1 MIDKKELI
9 STYLQ
14 QFGSHYQISRLL
26 NPTLRIDDE
35 FISHFFEQVVDQYGE
50 TFAITEE
57 EKTEIER
64 KIKSQYCIF
73 QDEGAALVGDYEHD
87 FMWYANLQA
96 QEDYDEYYWP
106 RYKAHLENKNFS
118 PAGIDTLE
126 NKTLPKLM
134 SYIGNP
140 NEDSP
145 FSIRGL
151 VVGDVQ
157 SGKTSNYLGLITKA
171 ADAGYKVIFLLT
183 GTIESLRRQT
193 QKRVEE
199 GFIGYDSVNAED
211 VGVGRGSRTPK
222 AFTSRNNDFTGKND
236 QNTTYKINDNASEP
250 MIFVIKKN
258 VSVLKKLYA
267 SLKNINTS
275 SAVSQITVPMIMI
288 DDEADNASINTN
300 KKDEDP
306 TKINNYIRKILT
318 LFARNTYVG
327 FTATPFANVFIS
339 YDTQDEMLAD
349 DLFPRHFIYSL
360 ESPSNYCGAQKY
372 FFESN
377 SNVRF
382 INDYDDKVFPLRHKK
397 EWDGDKLFP
406 SFYHSINVFLLANA
420 IRDIR
425 EVEKNTHRSMLI
437 NMSRFTDVQFVIK
450 EIVEN
455 YFADMKRAIKQN
467 CRCKKEDYMR
477 NSLISALYESYE
489 LEYADNN
496 WFGKTATWD
505 QVFERLPE
513 AIKDIEIAVVNSS
526 RNSNKLDY
534 SKHERDGLR
543 VIAIGGL
550 ALSRGLTLEGLCV
563 SYFYRNTA
571 TFDVLM
577 QMGRWFGYRDDY
589 GDMCKIYLTDF
600 SYRYYREIS
609 QSIDQLK
616 KDIRTMGAQGK
627 RPEDYGIRVRN
638 NSSEMGITA
647 ANKMRNTKAKIDR
660 KSFYGSVFETP
671 YLHRSLSAVSENI
684 DHTSA
689 FLRELTVAQKDD
701 SVQHPYIRD
710 ISARR
715 VFELLQVLNIHE
727 ANENFDTTIDT
738 VNNNVIVEDDGK
750 GMTAG
755 DINESF
761 LNIGYDKRSDN
772 GVTDSGRKIMGRKGI
787 GKLATFS
794 LTNTVRVLSSKDHKK
809 AGCILDFK
817 RITEDDAE
825 PDAIN
830 PDVIIFDEKRLSKN
844 GTGTRL
850 ELIGVKKKITVSFRF
865 IVSKLMRTFDVNDL
879 NFSIHIRKNNE
890 KYRTLIRSELD
901 YFSIMDTII
910 TIGENFASK
919 LESVNNNS
927 IPERYKLTSTYDEYI
942 AAQPVRG
949 RNLLSAF
956 PYKIEVEDKDGNAA
970 NIDFAI
976 SGWMGTVRNLT
987 DLRLLEK
994 ETDDAEDEDR
1004 ITINDNRIS
1013 LYSRG
1018 KLGEYDILSKIK
1030 NNRNSEAY
1038 VIGELYVDIF
1048 EQDGLA
1054 DMAISNRRGYEENDP
1069 RYIEVIK
1076 IAKRLLGYIVGQKDI
1091 VSKRRKEDDQR
1102 IEDEKIKKKFWENPQ
1117 TREIL
1122 ELRLND
1128 AEKQVVQEENLQF
1141 TRAVNNGKQTKKI
1154 FISHKEEH
1162 KLYGQFIVDVLET
1175 YGVDVVSTIIFTGDR
1190 RLGVPQGKDIY
1201 DYLKDCFR
1209 EDLMVIFLF
1218 SKAFYD
1224 SNICISEAGAAW
1236 ATNQNCMNVVIDISF
1251 SDIEKPSNNALSSI
1265 KFQQIRTPDQTITVT
1280 EFFKTIIEEGLHF
1293 EYDESKLQKALNYVL
1308 KTDKYSDQKIDFPAT
1323 FLPKRKFL
1331 PVPRCPKCHNIM
1343 LLTEENGRL
1352 KYVCSNV
1359 SCDECYEAV
1368 IN

>member
-563 SYFYRNTA
+563 
-571 TFDVLM
+571 
-577 QMGRWFGYRDDY
+577 
-589 GDMCKIYLTDF
+589 
-600 SYRYYREIS
+600 
-609 QSIDQLK
+609 
-616 KDIRTMGAQGK
+616 
-627 RPEDYGIRVRN
+627 
-638 NSSEMGITA
+638 
-647 ANKMRNTKAKIDR
+647 
-660 KSFYGSVFETP
+660 
-671 YLHRSLSAVSENI
+671 
-684 DHTSA
+684 
-689 FLRELTVAQKDD
+689 
-701 SVQHPYIRD
+701 
-710 ISARR
+710 
-715 VFELLQVLNIHE
+715 
-727 ANENFDTTIDT
+727 
-738 VNNNVIVEDDGK
+738 
-750 GMTAG
+750 
-755 DINESF
+755 
-761 LNIGYDKRSDN
+761 
-772 GVTDSGRKIMGRKGI
+772 
-787 GKLATFS
+787 
-794 LTNTVRVLSSKDHKK
+794 
-809 AGCILDFK
+809 
-817 RITEDDAE
+817 
-825 PDAIN
+825 
-830 PDVIIFDEKRLSKN
+830 
-844 GTGTRL
+844 
-850 ELIGVKKKITVSFRF
+850 
-865 IVSKLMRTFDVNDL
+865 
-879 NFSIHIRKNNE
+879 
-890 KYRTLIRSELD
+890 
-901 YFSIMDTII
+901 
-910 TIGENFASK
+910 
-919 LESVNNNS
+919 
-927 IPERYKLTSTYDEYI
+927 TYDEYI

-976 SGWMGTVRNLT
+976 SGWMGTVRNLP

>member
-1 MIDKKELI
+1 MLPSFI

-193 QKRVEE
+193 QKRVE
-199 GFIGYDSVNAED
+199 
-211 VGVGRGSRTPK
+211 
-222 AFTSRNNDFTGKND
+222 
-236 QNTTYKINDNASEP
+236 
-250 MIFVIKKN
+250 
-258 VSVLKKLYA
+258 
-267 SLKNINTS
+267 
-275 SAVSQITVPMIMI
+275 
-288 DDEADNASINTN
+288 
-300 KKDEDP
+300 
-306 TKINNYIRKILT
+306 
-318 LFARNTYVG
+318 
-327 FTATPFANVFIS
+327 
-339 YDTQDEMLAD
+339 
-349 DLFPRHFIYSL
+349 
-360 ESPSNYCGAQKY
+360 
-372 FFESN
+372 
-377 SNVRF
+377 
-382 INDYDDKVFPLRHKK
+382 
-397 EWDGDKLFP
+397 
-406 SFYHSINVFLLANA
+406 
-420 IRDIR
+420 
-425 EVEKNTHRSMLI
+425 
-437 NMSRFTDVQFVIK
+437 
-450 EIVEN
+450 
-455 YFADMKRAIKQN
+455 
-467 CRCKKEDYMR
+467 
-477 NSLISALYESYE
+477 
-489 LEYADNN
+489 
-496 WFGKTATWD
+496 
-505 QVFERLPE
+505 
-513 AIKDIEIAVVNSS
+513 
-526 RNSNKLDY
+526 
-534 SKHERDGLR
+534 
-543 VIAIGGL
+543 
-550 ALSRGLTLEGLCV
+550 
-563 SYFYRNTA
+563 
-571 TFDVLM
+571 
-577 QMGRWFGYRDDY
+577 
-589 GDMCKIYLTDF
+589 
-600 SYRYYREIS
+600 
-609 QSIDQLK
+609 
-616 KDIRTMGAQGK
+616 
-627 RPEDYGIRVRN
+627 
-638 NSSEMGITA
+638 
-647 ANKMRNTKAKIDR
+647 
-660 KSFYGSVFETP
+660 
-671 YLHRSLSAVSENI
+671 
-684 DHTSA
+684 
-689 FLRELTVAQKDD
+689 
-701 SVQHPYIRD
+701 
-710 ISARR
+710 
-715 VFELLQVLNIHE
+715 
-727 ANENFDTTIDT
+727 
-738 VNNNVIVEDDGK
+738 
-750 GMTAG
+750 
-755 DINESF
+755 
-761 LNIGYDKRSDN
+761 
-772 GVTDSGRKIMGRKGI
+772 
-787 GKLATFS
+787 
-794 LTNTVRVLSSKDHKK
+794 
-809 AGCILDFK
+809 
-817 RITEDDAE
+817 
-825 PDAIN
+825 
-830 PDVIIFDEKRLSKN
+830 
-844 GTGTRL
+844 
-850 ELIGVKKKITVSFRF
+850 
-865 IVSKLMRTFDVNDL
+865 
-879 NFSIHIRKNNE
+879 
-890 KYRTLIRSELD
+890 
-901 YFSIMDTII
+901 
-910 TIGENFASK
+910 

-976 SGWMGTVRNLT
+976 SGWMGTVRNLP

>member
-505 QVFERLPE
+505 QVFERLPD

-543 VIAIGGL
+543 VIAIGG
-550 ALSRGLTLEGLCV
+550 
-563 SYFYRNTA
+563 
-571 TFDVLM
+571 
-577 QMGRWFGYRDDY
+577 
-589 GDMCKIYLTDF
+589 
-600 SYRYYREIS
+600 
-609 QSIDQLK
+609 
-616 KDIRTMGAQGK
+616 
-627 RPEDYGIRVRN
+627 
-638 NSSEMGITA
+638 
-647 ANKMRNTKAKIDR
+647 
-660 KSFYGSVFETP
+660 
-671 YLHRSLSAVSENI
+671 
-684 DHTSA
+684 
-689 FLRELTVAQKDD
+689 
-701 SVQHPYIRD
+701 
-710 ISARR
+710 
-715 VFELLQVLNIHE
+715 
-727 ANENFDTTIDT
+727 
-738 VNNNVIVEDDGK
+738 
-750 GMTAG
+750 
-755 DINESF
+755 
-761 LNIGYDKRSDN
+761 
-772 GVTDSGRKIMGRKGI
+772 
-787 GKLATFS
+787 
-794 LTNTVRVLSSKDHKK
+794 
-809 AGCILDFK
+809 
-817 RITEDDAE
+817 
-825 PDAIN
+825 
-830 PDVIIFDEKRLSKN
+830 
-844 GTGTRL
+844 
-850 ELIGVKKKITVSFRF
+850 
-865 IVSKLMRTFDVNDL
+865 
-879 NFSIHIRKNNE
+879 
-890 KYRTLIRSELD
+890 
-901 YFSIMDTII
+901 
-910 TIGENFASK
+910 
-919 LESVNNNS
+919 
-927 IPERYKLTSTYDEYI
+927 
-942 AAQPVRG
+942 
-949 RNLLSAF
+949 
-956 PYKIEVEDKDGNAA
+956 
-970 NIDFAI
+970 
-976 SGWMGTVRNLT
+976 
-987 DLRLLEK
+987 
-994 ETDDAEDEDR
+994 
-1004 ITINDNRIS
+1004 
-1013 LYSRG
+1013 
-1018 KLGEYDILSKIK
+1018 
-1030 NNRNSEAY
+1030 
-1038 VIGELYVDIF
+1038 
-1048 EQDGLA
+1048 
-1054 DMAISNRRGYEENDP
+1054 
-1069 RYIEVIK
+1069 
-1076 IAKRLLGYIVGQKDI
+1076 
-1091 VSKRRKEDDQR
+1091 
-1102 IEDEKIKKKFWENPQ
+1102 
-1117 TREIL
+1117 
-1122 ELRLND
+1122 
-1128 AEKQVVQEENLQF
+1128 
-1141 TRAVNNGKQTKKI
+1141 
-1154 FISHKEEH
+1154 
-1162 KLYGQFIVDVLET
+1162 
-1175 YGVDVVSTIIFTGDR
+1175 
-1190 RLGVPQGKDIY
+1190 
-1201 DYLKDCFR
+1201 
-1209 EDLMVIFLF
+1209 
-1218 SKAFYD
+1218 
-1224 SNICISEAGAAW
+1224 
-1236 ATNQNCMNVVIDISF
+1236 
-1251 SDIEKPSNNALSSI
+1251 
-1265 KFQQIRTPDQTITVT
+1265 
-1280 EFFKTIIEEGLHF
+1280 
-1293 EYDESKLQKALNYVL
+1293 
-1308 KTDKYSDQKIDFPAT
+1308 
-1323 FLPKRKFL
+1323 
-1331 PVPRCPKCHNIM
+1331 
-1343 LLTEENGRL
+1343 
-1352 KYVCSNV
+1352 
-1359 SCDECYEAV
+1359 
-1368 IN
+1368 

>member
-727 ANENFDTTIDT
+727 ANENFDT
-738 VNNNVIVEDDGK
+738 K
-750 GMTAG
+750 Q
-755 DINESF
+755 
-761 LNIGYDKRSDN
+761 L
-772 GVTDSGRKIMGRKGI
+772 
-787 GKLATFS
+787 
-794 LTNTVRVLSSKDHKK
+794 
-809 AGCILDFK
+809 C
-817 RITEDDAE
+817 
-825 PDAIN
+825 
-830 PDVIIFDEKRLSKN
+830 
-844 GTGTRL
+844 
-850 ELIGVKKKITVSFRF
+850 RF
-865 IVSKLMRTFDVNDL
+865 I
-879 NFSIHIRKNNE
+879 
-890 KYRTLIRSELD
+890 
-901 YFSIMDTII
+901 
-910 TIGENFASK
+910 
-919 LESVNNNS
+919 
-927 IPERYKLTSTYDEYI
+927 
-942 AAQPVRG
+942 
-949 RNLLSAF
+949 
-956 PYKIEVEDKDGNAA
+956 
-970 NIDFAI
+970 
-976 SGWMGTVRNLT
+976 
-987 DLRLLEK
+987 
-994 ETDDAEDEDR
+994 
-1004 ITINDNRIS
+1004 
-1013 LYSRG
+1013 
-1018 KLGEYDILSKIK
+1018 
-1030 NNRNSEAY
+1030 
-1038 VIGELYVDIF
+1038 
-1048 EQDGLA
+1048 
-1054 DMAISNRRGYEENDP
+1054 
-1069 RYIEVIK
+1069 
-1076 IAKRLLGYIVGQKDI
+1076 AK
-1091 VSKRRKEDDQR
+1091 
-1102 IEDEKIKKKFWENPQ
+1102 
-1117 TREIL
+1117 
-1122 ELRLND
+1122 
-1128 AEKQVVQEENLQF
+1128 
-1141 TRAVNNGKQTKKI
+1141 
-1154 FISHKEEH
+1154 H
-1162 KLYGQFIVDVLET
+1162 
-1175 YGVDVVSTIIFTGDR
+1175 
-1190 RLGVPQGKDIY
+1190 
-1201 DYLKDCFR
+1201 
-1209 EDLMVIFLF
+1209 
-1218 SKAFYD
+1218 
-1224 SNICISEAGAAW
+1224 
-1236 ATNQNCMNVVIDISF
+1236 
-1251 SDIEKPSNNALSSI
+1251 
-1265 KFQQIRTPDQTITVT
+1265 
-1280 EFFKTIIEEGLHF
+1280 
-1293 EYDESKLQKALNYVL
+1293 
-1308 KTDKYSDQKIDFPAT
+1308 
-1323 FLPKRKFL
+1323 
-1331 PVPRCPKCHNIM
+1331 
-1343 LLTEENGRL
+1343 
-1352 KYVCSNV
+1352 
-1359 SCDECYEAV
+1359 
-1368 IN
+1368 

>member
-701 SVQHPYIRD
+701 
-710 ISARR
+710 
-715 VFELLQVLNIHE
+715 
-727 ANENFDTTIDT
+727 
-738 VNNNVIVEDDGK
+738 
-750 GMTAG
+750 
-755 DINESF
+755 
-761 LNIGYDKRSDN
+761 
-772 GVTDSGRKIMGRKGI
+772 
-787 GKLATFS
+787 
-794 LTNTVRVLSSKDHKK
+794 
-809 AGCILDFK
+809 
-817 RITEDDAE
+817 
-825 PDAIN
+825 
-830 PDVIIFDEKRLSKN
+830 
-844 GTGTRL
+844 
-850 ELIGVKKKITVSFRF
+850 
-865 IVSKLMRTFDVNDL
+865 
-879 NFSIHIRKNNE
+879 
-890 KYRTLIRSELD
+890 
-901 YFSIMDTII
+901 
-910 TIGENFASK
+910 
-919 LESVNNNS
+919 
-927 IPERYKLTSTYDEYI
+927 
-942 AAQPVRG
+942 
-949 RNLLSAF
+949 
-956 PYKIEVEDKDGNAA
+956 
-970 NIDFAI
+970 
-976 SGWMGTVRNLT
+976 
-987 DLRLLEK
+987 
-994 ETDDAEDEDR
+994 
-1004 ITINDNRIS
+1004 
-1013 LYSRG
+1013 
-1018 KLGEYDILSKIK
+1018 
-1030 NNRNSEAY
+1030 
-1038 VIGELYVDIF
+1038 
-1048 EQDGLA
+1048 
-1054 DMAISNRRGYEENDP
+1054 
-1069 RYIEVIK
+1069 
-1076 IAKRLLGYIVGQKDI
+1076 IVGQKDI

>member
-1 MIDKKELI
+1 MAEKIKNIPSPDILMNSLRSIGYSFKTAVADIIDNSISADAKNIWIDFPSYSSDNLYITILDDAIGMDDAALFNAMKYGSERDEYGEKDLGRFGVGLKSASLSQCRTLTVMSKFNGDIHAYRWDLEAQIDGTTYDDYFLTDTLGKLVAMGELI
-9 STYLQ
+9 DPQPLC
-14 QFGSHYQISRLL
+14 
-26 NPTLRIDDE
+26 
-35 FISHFFEQVVDQYGE
+35 V
-50 TFAITEE
+50 
-57 EKTEIER
+57 
-64 KIKSQYCIF
+64 
-73 QDEGAALVGDYEHD
+73 
-87 FMWYANLQA
+87 
-96 QEDYDEYYWP
+96 
-106 RYKAHLENKNFS
+106 NKK
-118 PAGIDTLE
+118 G
-126 NKTLPKLM
+126 
-134 SYIGNP
+134 
-140 NEDSP
+140 
-145 FSIRGL
+145 
-151 VVGDVQ
+151 
-157 SGKTSNYLGLITKA
+157 
-171 ADAGYKVIFLLT
+171 
-183 GTIESLRRQT
+183 
-193 QKRVEE
+193 
-199 GFIGYDSVNAED
+199 
-211 VGVGRGSRTPK
+211 
-222 AFTSRNNDFTGKND
+222 RNNRIMSFDALAFDESDK
-236 QNTTYKINDNASEP
+236 
-250 MIFVIKKN
+250 
-258 VSVLKKLYA
+258 SV
-267 SLKNINTS
+267 
-275 SAVSQITVPMIMI
+275 V
-288 DDEADNASINTN
+288 
-300 KKDEDP
+300 
-306 TKINNYIRKILT
+306 
-318 LFARNTYVG
+318 
-327 FTATPFANVFIS
+327 
-339 YDTQDEMLAD
+339 
-349 DLFPRHFIYSL
+349 
-360 ESPSNYCGAQKY
+360 
-372 FFESN
+372 
-377 SNVRF
+377 
-382 INDYDDKVFPLRHKK
+382 
-397 EWDGDKLFP
+397 
-406 SFYHSINVFLLANA
+406 
-420 IRDIR
+420 
-425 EVEKNTHRSMLI
+425 
-437 NMSRFTDVQFVIK
+437 
-450 EIVEN
+450 
-455 YFADMKRAIKQN
+455 
-467 CRCKKEDYMR
+467 
-477 NSLISALYESYE
+477 LIS
-489 LEYADNN
+489 
-496 WFGKTATWD
+496 
-505 QVFERLPE
+505 
-513 AIKDIEIAVVNSS
+513 
-526 RNSNKLDY
+526 
-534 SKHERDGLR
+534 
-543 VIAIGGL
+543 
-550 ALSRGLTLEGLCV
+550 
-563 SYFYRNTA
+563 
-571 TFDVLM
+571 
-577 QMGRWFGYRDDY
+577 
-589 GDMCKIYLTDF
+589 
-600 SYRYYREIS
+600 
-609 QSIDQLK
+609 
-616 KDIRTMGAQGK
+616 
-627 RPEDYGIRVRN
+627 
-638 NSSEMGITA
+638 
-647 ANKMRNTKAKIDR
+647 
-660 KSFYGSVFETP
+660 
-671 YLHRSLSAVSENI
+671 
-684 DHTSA
+684 
-689 FLRELTVAQKDD
+689 
-701 SVQHPYIRD
+701 
-710 ISARR
+710 
-715 VFELLQVLNIHE
+715 
-727 ANENFDTTIDT
+727 NEF
-738 VNNNVIVEDDGK
+738 K
-750 GMTAG
+750 
-755 DINESF
+755 
-761 LNIGYDKRSDN
+761 YDKRSDN

-976 SGWMGTVRNLT
+976 SGWMGTVRNLP

>member
-420 IRDIR
+420 IRDI
-425 EVEKNTHRSMLI
+425 
-437 NMSRFTDVQFVIK
+437 
-450 EIVEN
+450 
-455 YFADMKRAIKQN
+455 
-467 CRCKKEDYMR
+467 
-477 NSLISALYESYE
+477 
-489 LEYADNN
+489 
-496 WFGKTATWD
+496 
-505 QVFERLPE
+505 
-513 AIKDIEIAVVNSS
+513 
-526 RNSNKLDY
+526 
-534 SKHERDGLR
+534 
-543 VIAIGGL
+543 
-550 ALSRGLTLEGLCV
+550 
-563 SYFYRNTA
+563 
-571 TFDVLM
+571 
-577 QMGRWFGYRDDY
+577 
-589 GDMCKIYLTDF
+589 
-600 SYRYYREIS
+600 
-609 QSIDQLK
+609 
-616 KDIRTMGAQGK
+616 
-627 RPEDYGIRVRN
+627 
-638 NSSEMGITA
+638 
-647 ANKMRNTKAKIDR
+647 
-660 KSFYGSVFETP
+660 
-671 YLHRSLSAVSENI
+671 
-684 DHTSA
+684 
-689 FLRELTVAQKDD
+689 
-701 SVQHPYIRD
+701 
-710 ISARR
+710 
-715 VFELLQVLNIHE
+715 
-727 ANENFDTTIDT
+727 
-738 VNNNVIVEDDGK
+738 
-750 GMTAG
+750 
-755 DINESF
+755 
-761 LNIGYDKRSDN
+761 
-772 GVTDSGRKIMGRKGI
+772 
-787 GKLATFS
+787 
-794 LTNTVRVLSSKDHKK
+794 
-809 AGCILDFK
+809 
-817 RITEDDAE
+817 
-825 PDAIN
+825 
-830 PDVIIFDEKRLSKN
+830 
-844 GTGTRL
+844 
-850 ELIGVKKKITVSFRF
+850 
-865 IVSKLMRTFDVNDL
+865 
-879 NFSIHIRKNNE
+879 
-890 KYRTLIRSELD
+890 
-901 YFSIMDTII
+901 
-910 TIGENFASK
+910 
-919 LESVNNNS
+919 
-927 IPERYKLTSTYDEYI
+927 I

-976 SGWMGTVRNLT
+976 SGWMGTVRNLP